1 MTHFMMEN
9 SYQIM
14 FLVNIIPFGLIHV
27 HIKKME
33 SEVKYGDKTMTNS
46 ISHGKLK
53 DKIHGCMDSKS

>member
-1 MTHFMMEN
+1 MMEN

-53 DKIHGCMDSKS
+53 DKTHGCMDYKSR